1 MPNAVIVAPEEQ
13 KQLPPTKPKKR
24 KVKWPIFII
33 GILPWTFAIYQCQ
46 KTQILNIDTAS
57 KGLTAGMNAY
67 EKTKEQSADEVYQS
81 YYDSSYH
88 YAEKKNHVS
97 NQTLITITKVEEI
110 NQLEV
115 LEVSQN
121 TVETESS
128 ENNASGTFTWLSMTG
143 SAVYVVNLNTAEYVI
158 DQQRSSVIVRI
169 PKPTF
174 EYRPIEEVEELI
186 TNTKHHLQNG
196 SIKEGETITQDLIKK
211 GNEEIRSE
219 LKANQEN
226 LPKAKESAVS
236 LITSL
241 VKQANPEIPNLQV
254 IVEFMD

>member
-1 MPNAVIVAPEEQ
+1 MERGTPLNKNKA
-13 KQLPPTKPKKR
+13 LSKP
-24 KVKWPIFII
+24 IT
-33 GILPWTFAIYQCQ
+33 GDCY
-46 KTQILNIDTAS
+46 LNP
-57 KGLTAGMNAY
+57 
-67 EKTKEQSADEVYQS
+67 
-81 YYDSSYH
+81 
-88 YAEKKNHVS
+88 
-97 NQTLITITKVEEI
+97 
-110 NQLEV
+110 
-115 LEVSQN
+115 
-121 TVETESS
+121 VETIY
-128 ENNASGTFTWLSMTG
+128 ASDPTPTNTDI
-143 SAVYVVNLNTAEYVI
+143 VNLNTAEYVI